1 MSDEG
6 RALPMRKPITTED
19 IPPRTLDK
27 IMESSARVKE
37 PEMARTNEEIYA
49 SLPTAE
55 ELGQAEESVEHRLTR
70 AYLNGYSK
78 GFHEGRNAGRLDR

>member
-37 PEMARTNEEIYA
+37 SA
-49 SLPTAE
+49 
-55 ELGQAEESVEHRLTR
+55 QAEEPVEYRLTR
-70 AYLNGYSK
+70 AYLNGYNK